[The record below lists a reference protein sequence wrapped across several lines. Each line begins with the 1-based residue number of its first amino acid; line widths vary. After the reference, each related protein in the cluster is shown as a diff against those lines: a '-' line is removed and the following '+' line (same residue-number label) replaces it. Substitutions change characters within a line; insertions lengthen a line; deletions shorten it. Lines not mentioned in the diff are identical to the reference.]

1 MKKWKKCLLLAV
13 GMAAALST
21 ATMASQDTAVQSDM
35 VTVEVKECKGG
46 AVDAAY
52 DVYDENGRIQ
62 YTVTLPIGEKVQ
74 IPRGTQLE
82 ISVDSIDYGY
92 ETYDPYVT
100 SYPKNLH
107 VIQNGVDDVEES
119 EYEGSSIWTDR
130 EINGNCEIY
139 ADFVVVLDAEGVGED
154 WDSIPN
160 EVRPYSISTKPVY
173 YDSPSEVNIELTA
186 KKGTKQVP
194 ITEVP
199 ELQINSRFSN
209 RDLGWYQ
216 DNFEITS
223 TGIKSNGVIPL
234 GRYKIPITYKSR
246 EENVIPRSGWITLY
260 VGKRAYAEAALAEYV
275 DDDGETYTIGGAGAS
290 LSNPDDDSED
300 GSQNR
305 FFDAAKT
312 TVSDVMKL
320 FDQKNFDSMI
330 AGYSHN
336 GEFMDANGK
345 KVDRNDSRTLSEA
358 AGERSSSY
366 VINPVLKK
374 GTKTFKPV
382 KIQLIPESQM
392 IVRYSD
398 SWVEKNGKLYYY
410 VYAYDDEGEWTG
422 NKLASSEW
430 VERGRKDVYCD
441 STGALVTDGIAGRS
455 MDDEG
460 GLWLVDKKG
469 YKRTDYSGK
478 YTVGMNEYTIKDGE
492 VTDIEIVKVEA
503 PSNIE
508 SVEAFTDG
516 LELVVNGD
524 AATADQKTDFANKL
538 VTGMNSLTTAQ
549 QNTLH
554 DDVIAKADEA
564 LKAVYNVEP
573 EVNCEAADD
582 VDFDNKV
589 GEISAKGLLAAAGL
603 TSESETNSVELR
615 ITQQV
620 AQTASNAIMKF
631 DAKLY
636 VGDEDTPTQLK
647 SPVIMEIELPEDIQ
661 KAYTKYGYT
670 YKLVHTGEHGKDIV
684 KDGRSKNGLSMELSS
699 DMKTVKIRT
708 SSFSTFELQA
718 TRGEDTS
725 IDDTPVTPSKPSN
738 GNNSGNNGNS
748 GNNSNSSYS
757 DSDDSDDSGT
767 QSTTYRRKKTDASGQ
782 WVQDAKGWWYR
793 RADGSWPKSQW
804 VELGWNGVNS
814 WYYFNESGYMVTGW
828 KEDGG
833 YTYYLNPVSDGT
845 SGQMFTGW
853 HQIDS
858 IWYYFNTLTGGPQG
872 SLVKN
877 AVTPDGYK
885 VGADGA
891 WIQ

>member
-1 MKKWKKCLLLAV
+1 MRKWKSCLLLAA

-21 ATMASQDTAVQSDM
+21 AAMASQDKSDM

-74 IPRGTQLE
+74 IPRGTKLE

-107 VIQNGVDDVEES
+107 VIQNGADDIEEP
-119 EYEGSSIWTDR
+119 EYEGDGIWTDR
-130 EINGNCEIY
+130 EINENCEIY
-139 ADFVVVLDAEGVGED
+139 ADFVVILDAEGVGED

-160 EVRPYSISTKPVY
+160 EDRPYSISTKPVY
-173 YDSPSEVNIELTA
+173 YDRPSEVNIELTA

-199 ELQINSRFSN
+199 ELQINSRFLNSN
-209 RDLGWYQ
+209 SDLGWYQ

-234 GRYKIPITYKSR
+234 GRYRIPITYKSR
-246 EENVIPRSGWITLY
+246 EENIIPRSGWINLY

-275 DDDGETYTIGGAGAS
+275 DDDGETYTIGGTGIGV
-290 LSNPDDDSED
+290 SNPDADPDADVKQS
-300 GSQNR
+300 N

-312 TVSDVMKL
+312 KVSDVMKL
-320 FDQKNFDSMI
+320 FDQESFDSIFNSMI

-336 GEFMDANGK
+336 GEFVDANGK
-345 KVDRNDSRTLSEA
+345 KIDRNDSRTLSEA
-358 AGERSSSY
+358 VGKRSASY
-366 VINPVLKK
+366 AVTPVLKN

-398 SWVEKNGKLYYY
+398 SWVERSGKLYYY
-410 VYAYDDEGEWTG
+410 VNAYDDEGEWTG
-422 NKLASSEW
+422 NKLANSEW

-441 STGALVTDGIAGRS
+441 STGALVTDGIAGKS
-455 MDDEG
+455 MNEG

-469 YKRTDYSGK
+469 YKRKDYSGT
-478 YTVGMNEYTIKDGE
+478 YTVGMNQYTIKNGE
-492 VTDIEIVKVEA
+492 VTGIEIMKVEA
-503 PSNIE
+503 PSGVT
-508 SVEAFTDG
+508 SVELFTDG

-524 AATADQKTDFANKL
+524 TATDEQKTDFADKL
-538 VTGMNSLTTAQ
+538 VTGMNNLTTAQ

-554 DDVIAKADEA
+554 DDVIVKADEA
-564 LKAVYNVEP
+564 LKAVYNVKP
-573 EVNCEAADD
+573 EVKCEVADD
-582 VDFDNKV
+582 VDSDNQV
-589 GEISAKGLLAAAGL
+589 SEISAKGLLAAAGL
-603 TSESETNSVELR
+603 TSKNADSVELR

-670 YKLVHTGEHGKDIV
+670 YKLVHTGENGKDIV

-725 IDDTPVTPSKPSN
+725 IDDTTVTPSKPSN
-738 GNNSGNNGNS
+738 GNNSGNN
-748 GNNSNSSYS
+748 SYS

-804 VELGWNGVNS
+804 IELGWNGVNS

-828 KEDGG
+828 REDGG
-833 YTYYLNPVSDGT
+833 YTYYLNSVSDGT
-845 SGQMFTGW
+845 RGQMLTGW

-858 IWYYFNTLTGGPQG
+858 IWYYFNKLTGGPQG

-877 AVTPDGYK
+877 ATTPDGYK

-891 WIQ
+891 WLQ

>member
-1 MKKWKKCLLLAV
+1 MRKWKSCLLLAA

-21 ATMASQDTAVQSDM
+21 AAMASQGTAEQSDM

-46 AVDAAY
+46 AIDAAY

-74 IPRGTQLE
+74 IPRGTELTIDAE
-82 ISVDSIDYGY
+82 FIDYGY
-92 ETYDPYVT
+92 ETYENYVT

-107 VIQNGVDDVEES
+107 IIQNGVDDIEET
-119 EYEGSSIWTDR
+119 EYEGSSIWTVR
-130 EINGNCEIY
+130 EINENCEIY

-173 YDSPSEVNIELTA
+173 YDSPSEVNIELIA

-199 ELQINSRFSN
+199 ELQINSRFLSSSF
-209 RDLGWYQ
+209 DLGWYQ

-234 GRYKIPITYKSR
+234 GRYRIPITYKSR

-275 DDDGETYTIGGAGAS
+275 DDDGETYTIGSAGAS
-290 LSNPDDDSED
+290 VSNPDDDSED

-305 FFDAAKT
+305 FFDAANT

-358 AGERSSSY
+358 AGKRSSSY

-374 GTKTFKPV
+374 GTKIFKPV

-398 SWVEKNGKLYYY
+398 SWVERSGKLYYY
-410 VYAYDDEGEWTG
+410 VNAYDDEGEWTG
-422 NKLASSEW
+422 NKLANSEW

-441 STGALVTDGIAGRS
+441 STGALVTDGIAGKS
-455 MDDEG
+455 MNEG

-469 YKRTDYSGK
+469 YKRKDYSGT
-478 YTVGMNEYTIKDGE
+478 YTVGMNQYTIKNGE
-492 VTDIEIVKVEA
+492 VTGIEIMKVEA
-503 PSNIE
+503 PSGVT
-508 SVEAFTDG
+508 SVELFTDG

-524 AATADQKTDFANKL
+524 TATDEQKTDFADKL
-538 VTGMNSLTTAQ
+538 VTGMNNLTTAQ

-564 LKAVYNVEP
+564 LKAVYKVEP
-573 EVNCEAADD
+573 EVKCEAA
-582 VDFDNKV
+582 
-589 GEISAKGLLAAAGL
+589 
-603 TSESETNSVELR
+603 R
-615 ITQQV
+615 
-620 AQTASNAIMKF
+620 
-631 DAKLY
+631 
-636 VGDEDTPTQLK
+636 
-647 SPVIMEIELPEDIQ
+647 
-661 KAYTKYGYT
+661 
-670 YKLVHTGEHGKDIV
+670 
-684 KDGRSKNGLSMELSS
+684 
-699 DMKTVKIRT
+699 
-708 SSFSTFELQA
+708 
-718 TRGEDTS
+718 
-725 IDDTPVTPSKPSN
+725 
-738 GNNSGNNGNS
+738 
-748 GNNSNSSYS
+748 
-757 DSDDSDDSGT
+757 
-767 QSTTYRRKKTDASGQ
+767 
-782 WVQDAKGWWYR
+782 
-793 RADGSWPKSQW
+793 
-804 VELGWNGVNS
+804 
-814 WYYFNESGYMVTGW
+814 
-828 KEDGG
+828 
-833 YTYYLNPVSDGT
+833 
-845 SGQMFTGW
+845 
-853 HQIDS
+853 
-858 IWYYFNTLTGGPQG
+858 
-872 SLVKN
+872 
-877 AVTPDGYK
+877 
-885 VGADGA
+885 
-891 WIQ
+891 